1 MPLMS
6 ENKGPEGSEGP
17 EGPEKGL
24 TEYTGEFEK
33 FEDVKE
39 EFESRLAKYCC
50 SKDHTI
56 TQYQETIE
64 ADLWEVKTF
73 HINYDQYEE
82 YETNCYCATQE
93 IAIAE
98 AVHLLHEEG
107 WYFFESENIL
117 SDSVYALAVKDNK
130 VAELLE
136 MRQRLR
142 NVLLCES
149 CYEQRHEELWESK
162 NTIIVEPGFII
173 KEKRQFQ

>member
-1 MPLMS
+1 MS
-6 ENKGPEGSEGP
+6 ENKGPEGPQG
-17 EGPEKGL
+17 GL
-24 TEYTGEFEK
+24 TEYTGEFEG
-33 FEDVKE
+33 VKK

-56 TQYQETIE
+56 TPYQETIE

-73 HINYDQYEE
+73 HINYYQYEE
-82 YETNCYCATQE
+82 YETNCYCATEE

-98 AVHLLHEEG
+98 AVHLLYEEG

-117 SDSVYALAVKDNK
+117 SDSVYTLAVKDNK

-142 NVLLCES
+142 NVLLCQS
-149 CYEQRHEELWESK
+149 CYEQRNKELWESK
-162 NTIIVEPGFII
+162 KTIIVEPGFII